1 MSEICFEVSES
12 LSLLLS
18 MMSVFAQ
25 VLLLVCSFHVHT
37 IVSSS
42 SYNFNTTYPLPFTKH
57 NRILSMILSYDLSHI
72 DPLVLIV
79 NEYVSMCEGNVVTVT
94 GCCYRYSCF

>member
-1 MSEICFEVSES
+1 MI
-12 LSLLLS
+12 
-18 MMSVFAQ
+18 SVFAQ

-37 IVSSS
+37 IVSSTS
-42 SYNFNTTYPLPFTKH
+42 SSNFNTTYPSPFTKH

-79 NEYVSMCEGNVVTVT
+79 NEYVSMCEGNVVVTVS
-94 GCCYRYSCF
+94 GCCYRYSCV

>member
-18 MMSVFAQ
+18 MISVFAQ
-25 VLLLVCSFHVHT
+25 VLLLVYSFHVHT

-72 DPLVLIV
+72 DPLEVKTKELL
-79 NEYVSMCEGNVVTVT
+79 NNK
-94 GCCYRYSCF
+94 